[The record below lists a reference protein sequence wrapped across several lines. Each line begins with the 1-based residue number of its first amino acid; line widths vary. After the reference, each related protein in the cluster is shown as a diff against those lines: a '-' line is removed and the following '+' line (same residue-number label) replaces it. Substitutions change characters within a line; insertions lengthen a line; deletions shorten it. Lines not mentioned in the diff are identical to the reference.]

1 MGLVDFIVDGPGE
14 HKLLKIL
21 GENPEAKHFTPH
33 YSYLPLKKYLSP
45 GLILPYSTSSGCYW
59 YKCDFCPERAE
70 GNEYIPISP
79 ENVIQDL
86 RDLSKDLKPSLIHL
100 LDNALSPKFLKKIAK
115 TQLEIPWYGFVRFT
129 KELTDLD
136 FCLALKKSG
145 CVMLKLGLESGSQKV
160 LDSMNKGIDRSLA
173 IRVLNTLSKA
183 GISTYIYLL
192 FGTHGEN
199 LSRAR
204 ETLDFVVKYS
214 AEISFLNLAIFNLPL
229 YTGKISKLKT
239 KDFSEGDLSLYTD
252 FKHPDEWGR
261 REVRYFIEK
270 EFKSHTVIKS
280 IINRNPP
287 LFTSNHA
294 PFFVWNSE

>member
-1 MGLVDFIVDGPGE
+1 M
-14 HKLLKIL
+14 
-21 GENPEAKHFTPH
+21 
-33 YSYLPLKKYLSP
+33 
-45 GLILPYSTSSGCYW
+45 
-59 YKCDFCPERAE
+59 
-70 GNEYIPISP
+70 
-79 ENVIQDL
+79 
-86 RDLSKDLKPSLIHL
+86 
-100 LDNALSPKFLKKIAK
+100 
-115 TQLEIPWYGFVRFT
+115 
-129 KELTDLD
+129 
-136 FCLALKKSG
+136 
-145 CVMLKLGLESGSQKV
+145 
-160 LDSMNKGIDRSLA
+160 SLA